1 MLDPHAIA
9 QHLDGLAKPPGSLGR
24 LEALAARLA
33 QVQGRLDPV
42 TRPRRL
48 VLFAGDHG
56 VVAQGVTAWPQ
67 AVTAAMIA
75 TIASG
80 RSASAVLAASVGA
93 ALRLVDVGSAGPP
106 LADPPPFYRDARI
119 RVGSRDLAVEP
130 ALSLD
135 EFDAAW
141 AVGVEEA
148 QRAAD
153 DGMVVLAAGEMGIGN
168 TTPAAALT
176 ALLAGLDPTAAC
188 GRGAGADDA
197 TLARKQAV
205 VRQALARTGSLET
218 KAAIAALCGFEI
230 AAMAGFFSEGARRGC
245 TLVLDGY
252 VATSAALIAE
262 TLAPGTAAAM
272 IAAHRSAE
280 PGHAAALAHLSL
292 DPLLDWGMRLGE
304 GTGALLA
311 MPMLDAAAALL
322 SMATL
327 KEVLG

>member
-1 MLDPHAIA
+1 MTPDLITIYLDS
-9 QHLDGLAKPPGSLGR
+9 LAKPPGSLGR
-24 LEALAARLA
+24 LEVLAARLA

-67 AVTAAMIA
+67 DVTGAMIA

-80 RSASAVLAASVGA
+80 RSASAVLATATDT
-93 ALRLVDVGSAGPP
+93 ALRLVDVGSAAQP
-106 LADPPPFYRDARI
+106 LADPPGFYREARI
-119 RVGSRDLAVEP
+119 RAGSRDLSREP
-130 ALSLD
+130 ALTGD

-141 AVGVEEA
+141 AVGAKEA
-148 QRAAD
+148 QLAAD
-153 DGMVVLAAGEMGIGN
+153 AGMVVLAAGEMGIGN
-168 TTPAAALT
+168 TTAAAALT
-176 ALLAGLDPTAAC
+176 ALLTGLDPLAAC

-205 VRQALARTGSLET
+205 VTQALARVAGDPP
-218 KAAIAALCGFEI
+218 KAQIAALCGFEI
-230 AAMAGFFSEGARRGC
+230 AAMAGFFAQAARLQR
-245 TLVLDGY
+245 TIVLDGY
-252 VATSAALIAE
+252 VATSAALVADV
-262 TLAPGTAAAM
+262 LVPGTTQAM
-272 IAAHRSAE
+272 IAAHASAE
-280 PGHAAALAHLSL
+280 PGHAAALAHLRL
-292 DPLLDWGMRLGE
+292 DPLLDWGLRLGE

-327 KEVLG
+327 REVLG

>member
-1 MLDPHAIA
+1 MPDPAT
-9 QHLDGLAKPPGSLGR
+9 HLDSLAKPPGSLGR

-33 QVQGRLDPV
+33 LVQGRLDPA
-42 TRPRRL
+42 TNPRRL

-75 TIASG
+75 TIAAG

-93 ALRLVDVGSAGPP
+93 ELRLVDVGSVAPP
-106 LADPPPFYRDARI
+106 LARPPAFYRDARV
-119 RVGSRDLAVEP
+119 RAGSRDLSAEP
-130 ALSLD
+130 AMTPD

-141 AVGVEEA
+141 AVGAQEA
-148 QRAAD
+148 ARAAD
-153 DGMVVLAAGEMGIGN
+153 DGMAVLAAGEMGIGN

-176 ALLAGLDPTAAC
+176 ALLTGLDPDAAC

-205 VRQALARTGSLET
+205 VRQALARVAGRES
-218 KAAIAALCGFEI
+218 KVAIAALCGFEI
-230 AAMAGFFSEGARRGC
+230 AAMAGFFAEGARRRR

-252 VATSAALIAE
+252 VATSAALVAE
-262 TLAPGTAAAM
+262 ALAPGTAAAM
-272 IAAHRSAE
+272 IAAHASAE
-280 PGHAAALAHLSL
+280 PGHAAALAHLRL
-292 DPLLDWGMRLGE
+292 DPLLDWGLRLGE

-311 MPMLDAAAALL
+311 LPMLDAAAALL
-322 SMATL
+322 TMATL
-327 KEVLG
+327 QEVLG